1 MAAGGTAPASTTASR
16 RARAS
21 AASGFA
27 THPLE
32 LLLAGRIT
40 EHNVVSGRRRDRHR
54 LASRQS
60 RAKYA
65 CAYPRSLQSCCGG
78 SVMPSLCQL
87 RPWSA
92 GSCDRLGARTRSIDR
107 AFADVSDT
115 CRSGAMRSSN
125 LGLVSSP
132 QRARNAGNLSITYK
146 QVQQRMGPIISRAA
160 APCWGSNFSRPA
172 GRRRCENNHGGW

>member
-1 MAAGGTAPASTTASR
+1 MAAGGTRTGVDDSLSAG
-16 RARAS
+16 ARER
-21 AASGFA
+21 GLRLRD
-27 THPLE
+27 HPLE

-87 RPWSA
+87 RPSSA